1 MHLQRGTRKDSQSL
15 QRGRWNGLYNQ
26 LVSKEIKREREINS
40 TKGRQLGVDAKTV
53 DKRKDGSK
61 TRS

>member
-15 QRGRWNGLYNQ
+15 QRGRWNVIIQ
-26 LVSKEIKREREINS
+26 PEVSNETKRREINS